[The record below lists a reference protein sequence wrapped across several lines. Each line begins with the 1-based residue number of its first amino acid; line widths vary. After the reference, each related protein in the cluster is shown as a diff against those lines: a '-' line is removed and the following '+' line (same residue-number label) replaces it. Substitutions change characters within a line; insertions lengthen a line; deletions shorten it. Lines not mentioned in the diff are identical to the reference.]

1 MPYDLHSDFDVQLHK
16 QTFIDYLEVL
26 ILDDGKIIYAVPSH
40 QLKGEEIASK
50 RLGLSITEFRDSCPK
65 DAMFDY
71 LPWIA
76 SQANCVFVWNSYIVY
91 SSINHKQYASLR
103 KLKINGL
110 YKGLL
115 PNTDEIL
122 PTEGWNVNIHP
133 CNHNGVYI
141 FGKKK
146 QIRLHMALMLSEL
159 QKQKNIFPL
168 TLGKHIRDPAFS
180 AVRLHTP

>member
-16 QTFIDYLEVL
+16 KKIKNYLEVL
-26 ILDDGKIIYAVPSH
+26 ILGDGKIIYAVPSH

-50 RLGLSITEFRDSCPK
+50 RLGLSISEFRDSCPK

-122 PTEGWNVNIHP
+122 PTEGWNGNVHP

-146 QIRLHMALMLSEL
+146 TDTPPHGADAKRIAEAKEHISAYIR
-159 QKQKNIFPL
+159 QQ
-168 TLGKHIRDPAFS
+168 
-180 AVRLHTP
+180 